1 MKRANRVITILIFA
15 FLYIPMLVL
24 IVGSFNTGKDLT
36 RFEGFTLGQY
46 AALLRDPDLLRLLG
60 NSLLIAI
67 LSTSFSVVFGTVA
80 AVGVHNLKPRLRKVA
95 LGLTNI
101 PMTNPDIVTGVSLSL
116 LFIFVGSQ
124 MLQQRESLT
133 FWTLL
138 IAHITFSLPYV
149 ILNVMPKLHQM
160 DNSLTDAAM
169 DLGCTPAQSFFK
181 VTLPEIMPG
190 IVSGGIMAFTM
201 SLDDFVISYFVTGMD
216 FVTLPVEIYTY
227 TKKPIHPKIYAMFTL
242 LFLLIFVLMVTMNL
256 LQLSADKKKKQT
268 RVKTVSPTMRVLRR
282 VCAAVLIV
290 CVLGGCLFLMLQPK
304 GQSVTLNVYNWGMNI
319 ADGTDGT
326 LDIIAAFEEKYPHI
340 RVQYATYDSNEV
352 MYSKLKNGGITV
364 DVVIPSD
371 YMIARMIDEGML
383 LELDFDN
390 IPNFEYVDEEFKYND
405 FDPENKYSV
414 PYTWG
419 TVGILYNT
427 KYVDEADVTGWELLW
442 NEDYTD
448 KILMIDNSRDAFGIA
463 QYLLGYDVNT
473 TDKDALAA
481 CAQKL
486 SQQKPVLQQYVM
498 DQIYSIMQ
506 NEEAWIAPYY
516 AGDSML
522 MMEEN
527 ENLAFYLPV
536 DQGFNLFIDAM
547 CIPTCCR
554 EKEAAEL
561 FINFLCDPEISGANM
576 DYICYASPISEAR
589 EHMEDYLAESEVIY
603 PSSEVLAAG
612 TNYQFLPGEISRYVE
627 NLFMGVR
634 GSVSEGNDNFGLILT
649 LVLVAMVVASPVFR
663 LVQRLRKKSG
673 KKHAKT
679 ED

>member
-1 MKRANRVITILIFA
+1 MKKLNRIFTVLIFVL
-15 FLYIPMLVL
+15 LYVPMAVL
-24 IVGSFNTGKDLT
+24 ILGSFNTGKDLT

-46 AALLRDPDLLRLLG
+46 AALFRDPDLLRLLG

-67 LSTSFSVVFGTVA
+67 LSTGFSVVFGTVA
-80 AVGVHNLKPRLRKVA
+80 AVGVHNLNPKLRKAA
-95 LGLTNI
+95 LSLTNI

-116 LFIFVGSQ
+116 LFIFVGGQ
-124 MLQQRESLT
+124 LFRQRESLT

-138 IAHITFSLPYV
+138 IAHITFNLPYV

-169 DLGCTPAQSFFK
+169 DLGCTPMQSFFK

-256 LQLSADKKKKQT
+256 LQLRADRKKKET
-268 RVKTVSPTMRVLRR
+268 RVKVITPAMKVLRR
-282 VCAAVLIV
+282 VCAAVLIL
-290 CVLGGCLFLMLQPK
+290 CILGGCLVLILQPR
-304 GQSVTLNVYNWGMNI
+304 SETITLNVYNWGMNI

-326 LDIIAAFEEKYPHI
+326 LDIIAAFEEKYPNI

-371 YMIARMIDEGML
+371 YMIARMIDEDML
-383 LELDFDN
+383 LELNFDN
-390 IPNFEYVDEEFKYND
+390 IPNFSHIDEEFKYND

-419 TVGILYNT
+419 TVGIIYNT

-442 NEDYTD
+442 NEKYRD

-463 QYLLGYDVNT
+463 QYLLGYSVNT
-473 TDKDALAA
+473 TDEAELQA
-481 CAQKL
+481 CAAKL
-486 SQQKPVLQQYVM
+486 AEQKPVLQQYVM

-527 ENLAFYLPV
+527 ENLDFYLPV

-561 FINFLCDPEISGANM
+561 FINFLCEPEISGANM
-576 DYICYASPISEAR
+576 DYICYASPISEAKDY
-589 EHMEDYLAESEVIY
+589 MEEYLAESQVIY
-603 PSSEVLAAG
+603 PDSEVLANG
-612 TNYQFLPGEISRYVE
+612 TSFQFLPEATSRYVE
-627 NLFMGVR
+627 SLFMGVR

-649 LVLVAMVVASPVFR
+649 LVLAAAVVIPTGLR
-663 LVQRLRKKSG
+663 IGKTLRKKAKN
-673 KKHAKT
+673 KKAQ
-679 ED
+679 

>member
-1 MKRANRVITILIFA
+1 MKRTNRIFTIVIFA

-24 IVGSFNTGKDLT
+24 IAASFNTGKDMT

-46 AALLRDPDLLRLLG
+46 AALFQDPDLLRLLG

-67 LSTSFSVVFGTVA
+67 LSTGFSIVFGTVA
-80 AVGVHNLKPRLRKVA
+80 AVGVHSLNPKLRKAA
-95 LGLTNI
+95 LSLTNI

-124 MLQQRESLT
+124 LFRQRESLT

-160 DNSLTDAAM
+160 DNSLVDAAM
-169 DLGCTPAQSFFK
+169 DLGCTPVQSFFK
-181 VTLPEIMPG
+181 VTLPEILPG

-227 TKKPIHPKIYAMFTL
+227 TKKPIHPKVYAMFTL

-256 LQLSADKKKKQT
+256 LQLRSEKQKKQM
-268 RVKTVSPTMRVLRR
+268 RVKPVSPAMRRLRTVLAIVLV
-282 VCAAVLIV
+282 VCI
-290 CVLGGCLFLMLQPK
+290 LGGCVFLIAQPK
-304 GQSVTLNVYNWGMNI
+304 SQNITLNVYNWGMNI

-340 RVQYATYDSNEV
+340 RVQYATYESNEV

-364 DVVIPSD
+364 DVIIPSD

-383 LELDFDN
+383 LELNKAN
-390 IPNFEYVDEEFKYND
+390 IPNWDNIDPQFRNND
-405 FDPENKYSV
+405 FDPEDKYSV

-427 KYVDEADVTGWELLW
+427 KFVDPEDVTGWELLW
-442 NEDYTD
+442 NEKYTD

-463 QYLLGYDVNT
+463 QYLLGYSVNT
-473 TDKDALAA
+473 TDKAELQA
-481 CAQKL
+481 CADKL
-486 SQQKPVLQQYVM
+486 AEQKPVIQQYVM

-527 ENLAFYLPV
+527 ENLDFYLPV

-561 FINFLCDPEISGANM
+561 FINFLCEPSISGANM

-589 EHMEDYLAESEVIY
+589 GYMEEYLAESEVIY
-603 PSSEVLAAG
+603 PPEEVQAAG
-612 TNYQFLPGEISRYVE
+612 TAYQFLPGEISRHVE
-627 NLFMGVR
+627 GLFMSVR
-634 GSVSEGNDNFGLILT
+634 GSVGEGSDNFGLILT
-649 LVLVAMVVASPVFR
+649 IVLVAVMVLPTGIR
-663 LVQRLRKKSG
+663 LVRKVY
-673 KKHAKT
+673 KKAKKKAT
-679 ED
+679 KN